1 MTSEASAFSWVSR
14 VAGFFLA
21 LVSWALRQFRFPY
34 RPETLNPK
42 FETPWPRKEVVESFT
57 KTRSEG
63 DRTLFAMGLGNV
75 VSGTSEAVGFE

>member
-1 MTSEASAFSWVSR
+1 M
-14 VAGFFLA
+14 GFQGCRLLFWDWFLE
-21 LVSWALRQFRFPY
+21 ALRQFRFPY

-42 FETPWPRKEVVESFT
+42 FETPWPLEEVVESFT